1 MGRRKLLPPFPSS
14 WDFRF
19 HLLSAAEGEGPREER
34 AKLRPGPKMA
44 DTVCCKLVDYLEELT
59 EEEFKKFKMHLEE
72 YPLEEGYKPI
82 RRCKTE
88 KAGAIEIARLMVR
101 AYEEAMAL
109 QMTVKILDRINK
121 KDLSAKVKQEM
132 PARFFQPAKPV
143 PVTKEEKQKQKEK
156 TESDMYERFFG
167 TPKKVEVTLDP
178 KTAFPTLILS
188 EDRKSVH
195 LGERA
200 QPLPD
205 NPERFNFLP
214 CVLGAEGITSG
225 TLEWVVN
232 VGKAKSWSIGAVRE
246 SIDRKWYLY
255 ITAEQG
261 FWVLQLHE
269 GEYTV
274 STTPFTNLFLWKSP
288 QRIRVHLDYD
298 RGILSFYDGDSME
311 HLFSFNYPFSER
323 MFPFFQVWDT
333 EIPLQIC
340 PSDS

>member
-1 MGRRKLLPPFPSS
+1 MSNS
-14 WDFRF
+14 
-19 HLLSAAEGEGPREER
+19 
-34 AKLRPGPKMA
+34 
-44 DTVCCKLVDYLEELT
+44 VCCKLVDYLEELT
-59 EEEFKKFKMHLEE
+59 EEEFKKFKMHLED

-88 KAGAIEIARLMVR
+88 RADAIEIARLMVR
-101 AYEEAMAL
+101 AYEEAKAL
-109 QMTVKILDRINK
+109 QMTVRIFDRINK
-121 KDLSAKVKQEM
+121 KNLSAKVQREM
-132 PARFFQPAKPV
+132 PARFFQPVKPV
-143 PVTKEEKQKQKEK
+143 SLSKEEKQKQQGE
-156 TESDMYERFFG
+156 TESAIYNRLFG
-167 TPKKVEVTLDP
+167 TSKKVEVTLDP

-188 EDRKSVH
+188 EDRKRVH

-200 QPLPD
+200 KLLPD
-205 NPERFNFLP
+205 NPERFKFSP

-232 VGKAKSWSIGAVRE
+232 VGKAKGWSIGAVQE
-246 SIDRKWYLY
+246 SIDRKSHLY
-255 ITAEQG
+255 ITAKQG
-261 FWVLQLHE
+261 FWVLQLTE
-269 GEYTV
+269 GEYEV
-274 STTPFTNLFLWKSP
+274 STTPFTTLFLWKSP
-288 QRIRVHLDYD
+288 QRIKVHLDYD